1 MKNKNLLVSLFL
13 TFALASCG
21 SNNNPTPEPTAE
33 PTVEPTVEPTT
44 EQTPEPTSEPTAE
57 PTIEPTSEPTVEPTI
72 EPTPEVPEGLLN
84 LTDSF
89 IISNINDTFNENEDV
104 KYYKL
109 IADHDDE
116 YAFITYNYLKLTL
129 LDSDFN
135 VITEDYDEIVA
146 PLLKNQ
152 EVYLIAEQMNQDSDE
167 IMIEAYYLNDPIKL
181 PYQTN
186 FIEEEID
193 TSYSDERGI
202 LKPAEISYKGRE
214 GGTYIYSNNPE
225 QFVDKDLNKCLMK
238 NENLSGEVYMTYEH
252 ANYSSNG
259 MVYLGYKLVNEED
272 HDIYVTVENVGYQA
286 GGTWFGQLAWYDF
299 YNTKFT
305 LPADYLING
314 SISGKYA
321 GYDYAYQDYNPRV
334 YTPTTY
340 KIPAH
345 ESFFVIGGTN
355 GSSYN
360 NIDVGNT
367 ANKPL
372 GKIKC
377 CNGNVKFDVTQGE
390 VTGMMFIYTNEKL
403 ISDDMDE
410 VGYVTERDGKNY
422 ASQYSGIAHHHGV
435 IDSHIKWE
443 FNDNT
448 SSRLLP
454 VTYTNKLATSTS
466 NKKPYEAYDLVER
479 QHSGTSWMTHLN
491 PQNDNRAVGM
501 DLVEFI
507 CRTTD
512 KKEVI
517 IDNYHAD
524 GCGEPANT
532 ANWMIEY
539 QDHFTFVNKGNEV
552 RKVKLRIKD
561 HGTLATLLR
570 EKDGTVIETY
580 YSVGLADQAYNEYL
594 VEIQPQSV
602 RQVVLDYCL
611 VACSYGS
618 VMHEVK
624 LF

>member
-1 MKNKNLLVSLFL
+1 MKNKKLLVSLFL
-13 TFALASCG
+13 TFTLASCG
-21 SNNNPTPEPTAE
+21 SNTPSVSEVESLQTTQE
-33 PTVEPTVEPTT
+33 PTVEPTQV
-44 EQTPEPTSEPTAE
+44 
-57 PTIEPTSEPTVEPTI
+57 PTIEPTQVPTEEPSPEIDSE
-72 EPTPEVPEGLLN
+72 LLN

-89 IISNINDTFNENEDV
+89 VISNILDTFNEGETK

-109 IADHDDE
+109 IADHQDE
-116 YAFITYNYLKLTL
+116 YAFISYNYLKLTI
-129 LDSDFN
+129 LDDEFN
-135 VITEDYDEIVA
+135 VLTEDYDEVVVN
-146 PLLKNQ
+146 LKTNQ
-152 EVYLIAEQMNQDSDE
+152 EVYLIIEKMDE
-167 IMIEAYYLNDPIKL
+167 SSNEINIEAYYLNDPVKL

-186 FIEEEID
+186 FVDEEID
-193 TSYSDERGI
+193 ASYSDEKGI
-202 LKPAEISYKGRE
+202 TKPAEISYKGRE

-259 MVYLGYKLVNEED
+259 NVFLGYKLVNEED
-272 HDIYVTVENVGYQA
+272 HDVYVTVENVGYQA

-305 LPADYLING
+305 LPGDYFVNG
-314 SISGKYA
+314 MISGKYS

-345 ESFFVIGGTN
+345 ESFFVIGGTSS
-355 GSSYN
+355 SSYN
-360 NIDVGNT
+360 NIDVGGT
-367 ANKPL
+367 ANKTL
-372 GKIKC
+372 GQIRC

-390 VTGMMFIYTNEKL
+390 VTGMMFIYTNENL
-403 ISDDMDE
+403 INDEMDE
-410 VGYVTERDGKNY
+410 VGYVTIRDGRNY
-422 ASQYSGIAHHHGV
+422 ASQYSGLANHHGV

-454 VTYTNKLATSTS
+454 VTYTNKIATSTS
-466 NKKPYEAYDLVER
+466 NKQPYEAYDLVER
-479 QHSGTSWMTHLN
+479 SHSGTNWMTHLN

-539 QDHFTFVNKGNEV
+539 QDHFTLVNKGNNV
-552 RKVKLRIKD
+552 RKVVLRIKD

-580 YSVGLADQAYNEYL
+580 YSVGLADSNYNEYI
-594 VEIQPQSV
+594 VEVQPNSV

-618 VMHEVK
+618 VLHEVK
-624 LF
+624 LI

>member
-1 MKNKNLLVSLFL
+1 MKKNKLLISTILVSFL
-13 TFALASCG
+13 SSCG
-21 SNNNPTPEPTAE
+21 GNTPSEDLSLQAPSDSVSESVTDESSNSITDTISENPYIDELAF
-33 PTVEPTVEPTT
+33 
-44 EQTPEPTSEPTAE
+44 
-57 PTIEPTSEPTVEPTI
+57 
-72 EPTPEVPEGLLN
+72 

-89 IISNINDTFNENEDV
+89 VISNIHDTFNAQENK

-116 YAFITYNYLKLTL
+116 YAFITYNYLKFTVLN
-129 LDSDFN
+129 SDYE
-135 VITEDYDEIVA
+135 VIVEDYNEV
-146 PLLKNQ
+146 LVNLTTNQ
-152 EVYLIAEQMNQDSDE
+152 EIYLIVEKMDDNSE
-167 IMIEAYYLNDPIKL
+167 INIEAYYLNNSVKL
-181 PYQTN
+181 PYQTKFN
-186 FIEEEID
+186 DEEID
-193 TSYSDERGI
+193 VSYSDEKGI
-202 LKPAEISYKGRE
+202 LKPANISYAGRE

-225 QFVDKDLNKCLMK
+225 QFTDRDLNKCLMK

-259 MVYLGYKLVNEED
+259 NVFLGYKLVNEED

-305 LPADYLING
+305 LPGDYFVNG
-314 SISGKYA
+314 MISGKYS
-321 GYDYAYQDYNPRV
+321 GYDYAYQNYNPRI

-345 ESFFVIGGTN
+345 ESFFVIGGTSN
-355 GSSYN
+355 SSYN

-367 ANKPL
+367 ANKTL
-372 GKIKC
+372 GTIRC

-390 VTGMMFIYTNEKL
+390 VTGMMFIYTNDNL
-403 ISDDMDE
+403 INDEMDE
-410 VGYVTERDGKNY
+410 VGYVTSRDGRNY
-422 ASQYSGIAHHHGV
+422 ASQYSGHANHHGV

-448 SSRLLP
+448 TSRLLP
-454 VTYTNKLATSTS
+454 VTYTNKIATSTT

-479 QHSGTSWMTHLN
+479 EHSGTSWMTHLN

-512 KKEVI
+512 KKEVV

-539 QDHFTFVNKGNEV
+539 QDHFTFVNKGNNV
-552 RKVKLRIKD
+552 RKVALKLKD

-580 YSVGLADQAYNEYL
+580 YSVGLADPMYNEYII
-594 VEIQPQSV
+594 EIQPQSV

-618 VMHEVK
+618 VMHEVE